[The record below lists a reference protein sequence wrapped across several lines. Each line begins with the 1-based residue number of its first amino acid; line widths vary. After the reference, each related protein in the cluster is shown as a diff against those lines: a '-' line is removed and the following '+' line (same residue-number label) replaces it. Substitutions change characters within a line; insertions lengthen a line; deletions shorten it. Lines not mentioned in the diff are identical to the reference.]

1 MPDVSVIADADGEVT
16 FVLQS
21 GAYVYMG
28 VNSHPARIVRT
39 AMNTSVSHLPTQTVT
54 LAMDEIYP
62 NCAAIDEVEA
72 VLFVGLLHTSPA
84 RLVMVK

>member
-1 MPDVSVIADADGEVT
+1 
-16 FVLQS
+16 
-21 GAYVYMG
+21 MG

-39 AMNTSVSHLPTQTVT
+39 AMNTSVSPSDLPTQTVT